1 MRQVACTERSR
12 SEVADVLRALGDKVE
27 QIGLNTH
34 QLRHLSAIRKCR
46 TVELGGH
53 VDKCGDCGSIHISY
67 NSCRNRHSP
76 KCQGHKREEWMQ
88 VRIGEL
94 LPVPYFHVVF
104 TLPDKLNA
112 LAMQHPKTV
121 YGLLFAS
128 AWETLQT
135 FFAKQGVKGGM
146 ISILHTWGQ
155 NLSLHPHLHCIV
167 PGGGVDKN
175 GRWKSI
181 RSDGEFL
188 FPVKG
193 LSKMFRAKY
202 LSKLREEQIT
212 THAFTRTL
220 FDKDWVVYA
229 KRPFGNT
236 HSVIEYLGRYT
247 HKVAISNHRIQSIEN
262 GAVSF
267 TYKDYRKNGRKGIMT
282 LSNEEFVRRFALHIL
297 PQSFV
302 RIRHYGL
309 LSGTWKRERL
319 PRLQRQLGVKLQS
332 PNPEKRTLLRR
343 CPHCKTGTL
352 VTIMTFS
359 GRDPP
364 EDLLRGFL
372 SASC

>member
-1 MRQVACTERSR
+1 MYR
-12 SEVADVLRALGDKVE
+12 
-27 QIGLNTH
+27 
-34 QLRHLSAIRKCR
+34 IRFI
-46 TVELGGH
+46 T
-53 VDKCGDCGSIHISY
+53 
-67 NSCRNRHSP
+67 
-76 KCQGHKREEWMQ
+76 
-88 VRIGEL
+88 
-94 LPVPYFHVVF
+94 
-104 TLPDKLNA
+104 
-112 LAMQHPKTV
+112 
-121 YGLLFAS
+121 
-128 AWETLQT
+128 
-135 FFAKQGVKGGM
+135 

-202 LSKLREEQIT
+202 LSKLRKEQIT

-309 LSGTWKRERL
+309 LIGTWKRERL

-359 GRDPP
+359 GRDPT
-364 EDLLRGFL
+364 EDLLCGFL